1 VKTFVARTPT
11 RRIDVTGDDRV
22 RYLEDV
28 TTQHL
33 VDVPVTHVRGALVLD
48 GHGSPTAMFDVVVLG
63 DRLALLVPDPSVAA
77 TVMDVLAMRTFLLD
91 ARFEQRE
98 DVVVSVRGDDAAEV
112 VSSAGLTTVVGRCR
126 QAGDLLVVS
135 QPGGIDVVGP
145 AAAVEEAVTALRE
158 AGAREGSAADLDTW
172 RVAAGLPAWGVEVAP
187 PHLPEELGLL
197 PTHVHLAKGCYPGQ
211 EAVARMWML
220 GRPRRRL
227 AVVTIVHG
235 GGSGSEG
242 GGGDGG
248 GGDSGGGEV
257 AAGWTAGAGRNV
269 ATVSTVDAA
278 AARALAFVP
287 SAATPGD
294 RFDGDDGNAIAVERL
309 VGDDPNPP
317 GHDPKITRRRDRP
330 RG

>member
-1 VKTFVARTPT
+1 VETFVTRTPM
-11 RRIDVTGDDRV
+11 RRIDVLGDDRT

-48 GHGSPTAMFDVVVLG
+48 GHGAPTAMFEVVVLG
-63 DRLALLVPDPSVAA
+63 DRLTLLVPDPAVAA

-91 ARFEQRE
+91 ARFEERD
-98 DVVVSVRGDDAAEV
+98 DVVASVRGDDAAA
-112 VSSAGLTTVVGRCR
+112 SISAAGLTTVPGRCR
-126 QAGDLLVVS
+126 QAGDLLLVS

-145 AAAVEEAVTALRE
+145 VAAVDDAVSALRD
-158 AGAREGSAADLDTW
+158 AGAREGNATDLDAW
-172 RVAAGLPAWGVEVAP
+172 RVAAGVPAWGVEVAP

-227 AVVTIVHG
+227 AVVTIVG
-235 GGSGSEG
+235 VDD
-242 GGGDGG
+242 DGG
-248 GGDSGGGEV
+248 RDGGGEV
-257 AAGWTAGAGRNV
+257 AAGWTAGAGRN
-269 ATVSTVDAA
+269 AASVSTVDSVAS
-278 AARALAFVP
+278 RALAFVP

-294 RFDGDDGNAIAVERL
+294 RFDGDDGNAIVVERL

>member
-1 VKTFVARTPT
+1 METFVARTPIL
-11 RRIDVTGDDRV
+11 RIDVTGDDRV

-33 VDVPVTHVRGALVLD
+33 VDVPVTHVRSALVLD
-48 GHGSPTAMFDVVVLG
+48 GHGAPTAMFDVVVLG
-63 DRLALLVPDPSVAA
+63 DRLALLLPDATVAA

-112 VSSAGLTTVVGRCR
+112 VSGAGLTTVAGRCR

-145 AAAVEEAVTALRE
+145 DRAVEEAVAALRG
-158 AGAREGSAADLDTW
+158 AGAREGSAADLDAW
-172 RVAAGLPAWGVEVAP
+172 RVAAGMPAWGVEVTP
-187 PHLPEELGLL
+187 PHLPEEMGLL
-197 PTHVHLAKGCYPGQ
+197 PSHVHLAKGCYPGQ

-227 AVVTIVHG
+227 AVVTIVG
-235 GGSGSEG
+235 GDVG
-242 GGGDGG
+242 GGG
-248 GGDSGGGEV
+248 GGGEV
-257 AAGWTAGAGRNV
+257 AAGWTAGAGRNA

-278 AARALAFVP
+278 AAQALAFVP

-294 RFDGDDGNAIAVERL
+294 RFDGDDGNAIVVDRL
-309 VGDDPNPP
+309 VGDEPNPP
-317 GHDPKITRRRDRP
+317 GHDPKMTRRRDRP

>member
-1 VKTFVARTPT
+1 VKTFVARTPM
-11 RRIDVTGDDRV
+11 RRIDVTGGDRV

-48 GHGSPTAMFDVVVLG
+48 GHGAPTAMFDVVVLG
-63 DRLALLVPDPSVAA
+63 DRLALLVPDAGVAT

-91 ARFEQRE
+91 ARFEPRE
-98 DVVVSVRGDDAAEV
+98 DVAVAVRGDDTAAM
-112 VSSAGLTTVVGRCR
+112 VSAAGLTTVAGRCR

-135 QPGGIDVVGP
+135 QSGGIDVVGP
-145 AAAVEEAVTALRE
+145 AAAVEDAVTALLD
-158 AGAREGSAADLDTW
+158 AGAQEGGETELDAW
-172 RVAAGLPAWGVEVAP
+172 RVAAGIPAWGVEVAP

-227 AVVTIVHG
+227 AVVAIVGHD
-235 GGSGSEG
+235 
-242 GGGDGG
+242 GGDAHDGSDV
-248 GGDSGGGEV
+248 GDTREV
-257 AAGWTAGAGRNV
+257 AAGWTAGAGRNA

-278 AARALAFVP
+278 AGRALAFVP
-287 SAATPGD
+287 SAALPGD
-294 RFDGDDGNAIAVERL
+294 RVDGADGNAIVVERL
-309 VGDDPNPP
+309 VGADPTPP
-317 GHDPKITRRRDRP
+317 GHDPRMTRRRDRP

>member
-1 VKTFVARTPT
+1 VQTFVARTAM

-63 DRLALLVPDPSVAA
+63 DRLALLVPDTAVAA

-91 ARFEQRE
+91 VRFAPRE

-145 AAAVEEAVTALRE
+145 AAAVEEAETALRE
-158 AGAREGSAADLDTW
+158 AGAREGDAAVLDAW
-172 RVAAGLPAWGVEVAP
+172 RVAAGTPAWGVEVAP
-187 PHLPEELGLL
+187 PHLPEEMGLL
-197 PTHVHLAKGCYPGQ
+197 PSHVHLAKGCYPGQ

-227 AVVTIVHG
+227 AVVTIV
-235 GGSGSEG
+235 
-242 GGGDGG
+242 DGG
-248 GGDSGGGEV
+248 GGGGGEV
-257 AAGWTAGAGRNV
+257 AVGWTAGAGRNV
-269 ATVSTVDAA
+269 ATVTTADAA

-287 SAATPGD
+287 SAAAPGD
-294 RFDGDDGNAIAVERL
+294 RFDGEDGNAIVVERL
-309 VGDDPNPP
+309 VGDDPTPP
-317 GHDPKITRRRDRP
+317 GHDPKVTRRRDRP